1 MKSTVK
7 KGFRR
12 FPFIRKITRFVLQIR
27 PSWRAISLTYEQ
39 EALDEDL
46 LCERQ
51 RTIDEYIASHTIRKL
66 QIGAGT
72 NPLPGWLNT
81 DLEPTTKDVL
91 LLDATEQLPF
101 GDAIFDYV
109 FSEHMIEHINY
120 QDGLFMMKEVF
131 RVLKP
136 DGKIRIATPDVKKIF
151 GLFSMNKTEEQKEYI
166 QTVVTENMGLYSSQR
181 SELQQRRPEWDI
193 NCEHIRKYYPNI
205 AEDGVCFIVNQF
217 FRGFGHKY
225 LYDENSM
232 LALMLEAGFTNIQR
246 YHPGASD
253 DANLQGIES
262 HGELIGE
269 KLNDFETMVFE
280 GDRK

>member
-1 MKSTVK
+1 VK
-7 KGFRR
+7 KIIRH
-12 FPFIRKITRFVLQIR
+12 FPFIRKITRFAQQIR
-27 PSWRAISLTYEQ
+27 PTWRAVSLSCEQ
-39 EALDEDL
+39 EALAEDL
-46 LCERQ
+46 LYKRQ
-51 RTIDEYIASHTIRKL
+51 RTIDEYVASHTIRKL

-81 DLEPTTKDVL
+81 DLEPTTEDVL
-91 LLDATEQLPF
+91 LLDATKPLSF

-109 FSEHMIEHINY
+109 FSEHMIEHITY
-120 QDGLFMMKEVF
+120 QDGLLMMKEVF

-136 DGKIRIATPDVKKIF
+136 DGKVRIATPDAIKIV
-151 GLFSMNKTEEQKEYI
+151 GLFSKNKSEEQKEYI
-166 QTVVTENMGLYSSQR
+166 QMVVTEIMGLYSPQR
-181 SELQQRRPEWDI
+181 SELQKRRPEWDI
-193 NCEHIRKYYPNI
+193 DCEHIRKYFPNI
-205 AEDGVCFIVNQF
+205 AEDGVCFIVNQL

-232 LALMLEAGFTNIQR
+232 LALMLEAGFTNIQC

-253 DANLQGIES
+253 DPHLQGIES

>member
-1 MKSTVK
+1 MKYAVNRR
-7 KGFRR
+7 FRH
-12 FPFIRKITRFVLQIR
+12 FPFIRKITRFGQQIR
-27 PSWRAISLTYEQ
+27 PTWRAVSLACEQ
-39 EALDEDL
+39 EALAEDL
-46 LCERQ
+46 LFKRQ

-81 DLEPTTKDVL
+81 DLEPTTEDVL
-91 LLDATEQLPF
+91 LLDATKTLPF

-109 FSEHMIEHINY
+109 FSEHMIEHITY
-120 QDGLFMMKEVF
+120 KDGLFMMKEVF

-136 DGKIRIATPDVKKIF
+136 DGKVRIATPDAKKIV
-151 GLFSMNKTEEQKEYI
+151 GLFSKNKTEEQKEYI
-166 QTVVTENMGLYSSQR
+166 QMVVTEIMGLYSPQR
-181 SELQQRRPEWDI
+181 SELQKRRPEWDI
-193 NCEHIRKYYPNI
+193 DCEHVRRYFPNI
-205 AEDGVCFIVNQF
+205 AEDGVCFIVNQL
-217 FRGFGHKY
+217 FRGFGHKH

-232 LALMLEAGFTNIQR
+232 LALMLEAGFTNIQS

-253 DANLQGIES
+253 DAYLQGIES